1 MIKKISILLLVL
13 LYGCGYS
20 SVYKNND
27 SIDYNIIITEMTGN
41 ITINNLIKNE
51 LGIHSN
57 KNSENIYKVK
67 LNTSYAKKIKSKNS
81 SGIASN
87 YELVISANFNINSET
102 ISFEEKFIVKNML
115 DSIEQRNYE
124 NIIKKNFAALIK
136 EKLLIK
142 LLNLTDDN

>member
-1 MIKKISILLLVL
+1 
-13 LYGCGYS
+13 
-20 SVYKNND
+20 
-27 SIDYNIIITEMTGN
+27 MTGN

-51 LGIHSN
+51 LEIHSN
-57 KNSENIYKVK
+57 KNSENIYNVK
-67 LNTSYAKKIKSKNS
+67 LNTSYSKKIKSKNS

-87 YELVISANFNINSET
+87 YELVFSANFNINSET
-102 ISFEEKFIVKNML
+102 ISFEEKFIIKNMS

-142 LLNLTDDN
+142 LLNLR

>member
-51 LGIHSN
+51 LEIHSN
-57 KNSENIYKVK
+57 KNSENIYNVK
-67 LNTSYAKKIKSKNS
+67 LNTSYSKK
-81 SGIASN
+81 
-87 YELVISANFNINSET
+87 
-102 ISFEEKFIVKNML
+102 
-115 DSIEQRNYE
+115 
-124 NIIKKNFAALIK
+124 
-136 EKLLIK
+136 
-142 LLNLTDDN
+142 LNQKTVAGLRQIMN

>member
-13 LYGCGYS
+13 LYSCGYS

-27 SIDYNIIITEMTGN
+27 SIDYNIIVTEMTGD

-51 LGIHSN
+51 LEIYSN
-57 KNSENIYKVK
+57 KNSENIYSFK
-67 LNTSYAKKIKSKNS
+67 LNTSYSKKIKSKNS

-87 YELVISANFNINSET
+87 YELIFSANFNTNSET
-102 ISFEEKFIVKNML
+102 ISFEEKFIIKNMS

-142 LLNLTDDN
+142 LLNLK

>member
-27 SIDYNIIITEMTGN
+27 SINYNIIITEMTGN

-51 LGIHSN
+51 LEIHSN
-57 KNSENIYKVK
+57 KNSENIYNVK
-67 LNTSYAKKIKSKNS
+67 LNTSYSKKIKSKNS

-87 YELVISANFNINSET
+87 YELVFSANFNINSET
-102 ISFEEKFIVKNML
+102 ISFEEKFIIKNMS

-142 LLNLTDDN
+142 LLNLR

>member
-1 MIKKISILLLVL
+1 MIKKISILLLFL

-20 SVYKNND
+20 SVYKNNG

-67 LNTSYAKKIKSKNS
+67 LNTSYSKKIKSKNS

-136 EKLLIK
+136 EKVLIK

>member
-1 MIKKISILLLVL
+1 MIKKISILLLFL

-27 SIDYNIIITEMTGN
+27 SIDYNIIITEMTGD

-67 LNTSYAKKIKSKNS
+67 LNTSYSKKIKSKNS

-87 YELVISANFNINSET
+87 YELVFSANFNINSET
-102 ISFEEKFIVKNML
+102 ISFEEKFIVKNMS

>member
-13 LYGCGYS
+13 LYSCGYS

-51 LGIHSN
+51 LEIHSN
-57 KNSENIYKVK
+57 KNSENIYNVK
-67 LNTSYAKKIKSKNS
+67 LNTSYSKKIKSKNS

-87 YELVISANFNINSET
+87 YELIFSANFNTNSET
-102 ISFEEKFIVKNML
+102 ISFEEKFIIKNMS

-142 LLNLTDDN
+142 LLNLK

>member
-1 MIKKISILLLVL
+1 MIKKISILLLFL

-67 LNTSYAKKIKSKNS
+67 LNTSYSKKIKSKNS

-136 EKLLIK
+136 EKVLIK

>member
-13 LYGCGYS
+13 LYSCGYS

-27 SIDYNIIITEMTGN
+27 SIDYNIVVTEMTGD

-51 LGIHSN
+51 LEIYSN
-57 KNSENIYKVK
+57 KNSENIYSFK
-67 LNTSYAKKIKSKNS
+67 LNTSYSKKIKSKNS

-87 YELVISANFNINSET
+87 YELVFSANFYTNSET
-102 ISFEEKFIVKNML
+102 ISFEEKFIVKNMS

-124 NIIKKNFAALIK
+124 NIIKKNFAALIR

-142 LLNLTDDN
+142 LLNLK

>member
-51 LGIHSN
+51 LEIHSN
-57 KNSENIYKVK
+57 KNSENIYNVK
-67 LNTSYAKKIKSKNS
+67 LNTSYSKKIKSKNS

-87 YELVISANFNINSET
+87 YELIFSANFNTNSET
-102 ISFEEKFIVKNML
+102 ISFEEKFIIKNMS

-142 LLNLTDDN
+142 LLNLK